1 MKEEKKET
9 NKNDIKKRFQDT
21 INKKA
26 IEKLSTKQ
34 LKEISKILDKI
45 NY

>member
-1 MKEEKKET
+1 MKEEKNQT
-9 NKNDIKKRFQDT
+9 NENDIKKRFQDT

-26 IEKLSTKQ
+26 IEKLSNKQ
-34 LKEISKILDKI
+34 LKDVSKILDKI